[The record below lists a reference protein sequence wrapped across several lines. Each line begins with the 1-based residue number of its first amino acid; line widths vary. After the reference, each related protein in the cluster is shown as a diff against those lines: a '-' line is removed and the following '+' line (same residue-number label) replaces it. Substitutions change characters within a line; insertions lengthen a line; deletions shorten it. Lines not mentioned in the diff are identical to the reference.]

1 MCAVTCRATFGK
13 VMKGRDTL
21 TAMLK
26 RIPIGGFDLSLLM
39 RMRRRVD
46 AILDHVIVEEH
57 VHKRSGEYDGEDILD
72 VLLRMQKNKELQFPI
87 SSDNIKAVILVSH
100 FIILFCFVL
109 FDRAN
114 YILQDMFTGG
124 TETSTTTT
132 DWAMAELMRN
142 PYVMAKLQ
150 TEIREVLKGKTNVE
164 ENT

>member
-57 VHKRSGEYDGEDILD
+57 VHKRSVEYDGEDILD

-100 FIILFCFVL
+100 FIILFCL
-109 FDRAN
+109 IGQIIYYR
-114 YILQDMFTGG
+114 TC
-124 TETSTTTT
+124 S
-132 DWAMAELMRN
+132 R
-142 PYVMAKLQ
+142 
-150 TEIREVLKGKTNVE
+150 VE
-164 ENT
+164 QRRLPRLLIGQWLSL